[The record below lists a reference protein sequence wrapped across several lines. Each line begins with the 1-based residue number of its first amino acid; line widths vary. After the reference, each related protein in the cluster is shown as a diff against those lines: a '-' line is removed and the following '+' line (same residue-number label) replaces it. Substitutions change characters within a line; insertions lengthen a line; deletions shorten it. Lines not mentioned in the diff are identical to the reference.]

1 MSDPTM
7 LGRQLGSIIDKAL
20 GLEAHEVREKLR
32 RE

>member
-1 MSDPTM
+1 MWLVS
-7 LGRQLGSIIDKAL
+7 LAGLGSIIDKAL